1 MLSSILI
8 AAAETAEHAEPSKTP
23 FYIAGMVLVV
33 WALAISH
40 FGIKQAS
47 FAASKNAGT
56 AIAAVSA
63 VLVAVTLF
71 TSVIT
76 G

>member
-8 AAAETAEHAEPSKTP
+8 AAAEGAEHAEPSKTP
-23 FYIAGMVLVV
+23 FYIAGAVLVI
-33 WALAISH
+33 WALAISY
-40 FGIKQAS
+40 FGIKQDS
-47 FAASKNAGT
+47 FAGSKSTGA

-63 VLVAVTLF
+63 ALVAATMF

>member
-23 FYIAGMVLVV
+23 FYIAGAVLVV
-33 WALAISH
+33 WALVIS
-40 FGIKQAS
+40 FIGIKRDS
-47 FAASKNAGT
+47 FAASKGVGT

-63 VLVAVTLF
+63 VLVAAAMY

>member
-8 AAAETAEHAEPSKTP
+8 AAAENAEHAEPSKTP
-23 FYIAGMVLVV
+23 FYIAGAVLVI
-33 WALAISH
+33 WAVIISYA
-40 FGIKQAS
+40 GIKSDS
-47 FAASKNAGT
+47 FAASKQSGT

-63 VLVAVTLF
+63 VLVAVTMY

>member
-8 AAAETAEHAEPSKTP
+8 AAAEHAEHAEPSKTP
-23 FYIAGMVLVV
+23 FYIAGAVLVV
-33 WALAISH
+33 WALVVSLV
-40 FGIKQAS
+40 GIKSDS
-47 FAASKNAGT
+47 FAASKASGT
-56 AIAAVSA
+56 LIAVVSA
-63 VLVAVTLF
+63 VLVAAAMF

>member
-8 AAAETAEHAEPSKTP
+8 AAAEHAEHAEPSKTP
-23 FYIAGMVLVV
+23 FYIAGAVLVI
-33 WALAISH
+33 WACFVSFA
-40 FGIKQAS
+40 GIRSDS
-47 FAASKNAGT
+47 FAASKASGT
-56 AIAAVSA
+56 LVAVVSA
-63 VLVAVTLF
+63 VLVVATMF